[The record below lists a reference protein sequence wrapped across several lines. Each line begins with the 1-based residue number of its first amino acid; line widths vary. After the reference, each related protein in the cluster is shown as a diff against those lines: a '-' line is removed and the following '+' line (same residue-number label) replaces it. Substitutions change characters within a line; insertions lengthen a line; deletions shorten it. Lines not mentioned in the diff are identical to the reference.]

1 MAKAKFFAINVVFFL
16 VLLGIFVSAIPQL
29 PAQFYGSATING
41 APAADGLVVNAF
53 IGGVNYPQDGIVQ
66 GGEYGIT
73 VASDDL
79 DTAQKEGG
87 QEGDVIVFKIDGN
100 AAAETGIWHSGVQ
113 TDLDLTIGTNC
124 ECTSWQDDG
133 CGEGS
138 CSDNQMRQTRVCP
151 SDCGSESRCV
161 SDPSCTAVC
170 ECTSGACCDGCDYR
184 STSYKCQED
193 VATDY
198 ECIDGTGCGND
209 VYVRHQDKYCSGSSS
224 SCNGALQWDSTIVYD
239 DCAST
244 EKCAN
249 DDSSCNSDSSC
260 TIACECDSGACC
272 DGCDYR
278 PSSYVCSSQYETDYG
293 CPWGTNCGNDV
304 GVRYNQ
310 RYCSGTSSSC
320 SGTIS
325 DWTSWSTADY
335 CASTEK
341 CVDDE
346 LTCNYYSTCDQLGIN
361 ITEVID
367 CNSDLD
373 CGTDSYFG
381 QEYCTDGNTY
391 RYYRDYKCT
400 NPGTAQSNCSN
411 SDSSIKTRDGCDQSD
426 SSKMR
431 ISDVE
436 VEVDGKRQSVNDG
449 DKIRREAKPG
459 SKIKFNVEVENLFTK
474 EEGIDLKDVSFTA
487 TIEGIDDGD
496 DLDDNADMGDI
507 NPERKK
513 SKPVEFKVPLEVE
526 EDEFDVVINVEG
538 KDKNGDKHEN
548 VWGLILE
555 VKKEKHK
562 IKITE
567 AAIDPEEIECGSS
580 SNLYLEILN
589 LGSSDEENMICRIEN
604 KLINISLKDA
614 FNLDADAKFTK
625 SHILIA
631 PKKIKPDIY
640 PISIKVYNEDNL
652 LMDNKE
658 LQLNIDCPEEVK
670 KAAEVDNK
678 TKKIKE
684 IKATPAAA
692 SNPEEKGIIIFF
704 RSILD
709 LIRKF

>member
-170 ECTSGACCDGCDYR
+170 ECT
-184 STSYKCQED
+184 
-193 VATDY
+193 
-198 ECIDGTGCGND
+198 
-209 VYVRHQDKYCSGSSS
+209 
-224 SCNGALQWDSTIVYD
+224 
-239 DCAST
+239 
-244 EKCAN
+244 
-249 DDSSCNSDSSC
+249 
-260 TIACECDSGACC
+260 SGACC